1 MIVVQASFFRVEKDE
16 VLLERAESAKVAAVV
31 VGRRPLQDAPADIVG
46 DVRRGQ
52 FSYIPAEG
60 GAVCRVVLV
69 EAPDIVSMTI
79 PALLKSSSR
88 QSDVFLSLIAV
99 KPGDLRLVYDAL
111 HLPHAVCVTLT
122 GQGTLRF

>member
-1 MIVVQASFFRVEKDE
+1 MQAGFKQFMIVVQASFFRVEKDE

-88 QSDVFLSLIAV
+88 QSDVFLSLVAV
-99 KPGDLRLVYDAL
+99 KHYYYLL
-111 HLPHAVCVTLT
+111 
-122 GQGTLRF
+122 F